1 MIINY
6 NFADGT
12 TSEIE
17 VSEEI
22 GTCII
27 EADRRESSADR
38 KEHRHCWSLD
48 AIVYEG
54 AAYGKCDEYDDG
66 CPSELQLCLKRAFA
80 EMSETQRRRVLLS
93 AQGLTYREI
102 ADREGVSFRAVGY
115 SIESAK
121 KILEHFCRNFL
132 K

>member
-17 VSEEI
+17 VNDEI
-22 GTCII
+22 GTYII

-102 ADREGVSFRAVGY
+102 ADMEGVSFRAVGY
-115 SIESAK
+115 SVESAK
-121 KILEHFCRNFL
+121 KILEHFCKNFL